1 MVDSPICLWV
11 LLVSTAAINRRRRRL
26 NPRSRVEK
34 QRASIR
40 RAAQG
45 LGRESSQRFW
55 TFGPERVLGPGQ
67 ERQRSARAAAGS
79 EDPRKI
85 DSAWHI
91 PAGWKKREL
100 GLSQLTRVMY
110 AVWEKTGAED
120 SNRKTTQMSADP
132 HAVVV
137 WGGCPATGILTR
149 FCYFWVFT
157 INRSGKSGTLCRS
170 TNSSHSASHSARSHT
185 SNTLS
190 G

>member
-1 MVDSPICLWV
+1 M
-11 LLVSTAAINRRRRRL
+11 AAINRRRRRL

-91 PAGWKKREL
+91 PPGWKKREL

-110 AVWEKTGAED
+110 AVGKKMGAGE
-120 SNRKTTQMSADP
+120 
-132 HAVVV
+132 HE
-137 WGGCPATGILTR
+137 
-149 FCYFWVFT
+149 T
-157 INRSGKSGTLCRS
+157 IQVPNCFGLSIKRAFHHLRCLVPRIAERHRASSGDLLIQFEIAQNYIHLKVQRNPSL
-170 TNSSHSASHSARSHT
+170 RSHLERFFC
-185 SNTLS
+185 NKMLHQ
-190 G
+190 